1 MLNLTI
7 TKTEKT
13 KRVPAL
19 KDGLKR
25 ETDTGRASTITEL
38 CQGSEEMPSPHLRL
52 QRLKGGD
59 S

>member
-25 ETDTGRASTITEL
+25 ETDIGRASTITEL
-38 CQGSEEMPSPHLRL
+38 CQGSEEMPSPI
-52 QRLKGGD
+52 
-59 S
+59 

>member
-25 ETDTGRASTITEL
+25 ETDIGRASTITNYARAAKR
-38 CQGSEEMPSPHLRL
+38 CPHPSEASET
-52 QRLKGGD
+52 KGR
-59 S
+59 